1 MIHCD
6 TIKNNNTAASSGVA
20 AALYARVSSQ
30 QQLKDGTIASQVDAI
45 RQRIKADGLLIDESM
60 CFVDDGYSGSTLIRP
75 ALERLRD
82 AADTG
87 AIGRLYV
94 LSPDR
99 LSRQYAYQV
108 VLVDELRRCGVEIV
122 FLNHDLGRTPEGDML
137 LQVQGIVA
145 QYERAQIMERSR
157 RGRLHA
163 AKRGSVSVL
172 TQAPYGYRY
181 IPRYHSGHDA
191 VLNLVLEHAAVVR
204 KIFTWIGVERFSLRE
219 VCRRLENKGILS
231 PKGNK
236 CWGRGSVFNIL
247 RNPAYMGQ
255 AAYGRTRA
263 GEMRQ
268 RPRPYR
274 HAGAQPRWPRGI
286 YRTPSEEWIR
296 FAVPAIVDAELF
308 EAVAEQ
314 MKENRKRQ
322 RSRAAGPR
330 DLLAGLT
337 VCKKCSYSF
346 CAAGGSTKGNQK
358 PHYRYYRCIGRDAYR
373 NGGQAVCDA
382 RSVRCDQ
389 FEAAVW
395 KDVCDLLNDPNRLAD
410 EYQRRLH
417 REDEQSLTQ
426 EKQKLLDARNRTQ
439 RAIGRLIDAWSDG
452 LLTKEEFESKI
463 RASRAALEQLNAQIQ
478 SQNDLENAREEMRL
492 IIGSVETFAQ
502 KVGQN
507 LAQAD
512 FAAKRDILC
521 ALIKRV
527 EIDDDQV
534 RIVYRVNPNAAT
546 PSQTAAK
553 PVLQHCQSDA
563 FR

>member
-6 TIKNNNTAASSGVA
+6 TITNNNITVASNIA

-30 QQLKDGTIASQVDAI
+30 QQLKDGTIASQVEAI
-45 RQRIKADGLLIDESM
+45 RQRIAADGLLIDDSM
-60 CFVDDGYSGSTLIRP
+60 HFVDDGYSGSTLVRP

-82 AADTG
+82 AADSG
-87 AIGRLYV
+87 AIARLYV

-181 IPRYHSGHDA
+181 IPRYHSGQDA
-191 VLNLVLEHAAVVR
+191 ILNVVFEHATVVR
-204 KIFTWIGVERFSLRE
+204 QIFTWIGVERVSIRE
-219 VCRRLENKGILS
+219 VCRRLEKQGILS
-231 PKGNK
+231 PKGK
-236 CWGRGSVFNIL
+236 KHWGRGSVFNML
-247 RNPAYMGQ
+247 RNPVYMGQ
-255 AAYGRTRA
+255 AAYGKTRA
-263 GEMRQ
+263 GEMRK

-274 HAGAQPRWPRGI
+274 HADAQPRWPRGI

-296 FAVPAIVDAELF
+296 FAVPAIVEPELF

-346 CAAGGSTKGNQK
+346 CAAGGSSKGNQK

-373 NGGQAVCDA
+373 NGGQSVCDA
-382 RSVRCDQ
+382 RSVRSDQ
-389 FEAAVW
+389 LEAVVW
-395 KDVCDLLNDPNRLAD
+395 KDVCDLLNDPTRLAE
-410 EYQRRLH
+410 EYQRRL
-417 REDEQSLTQ
+417 RGGDQPSVTQ

-439 RAIGRLIDAWSDG
+439 RAIARLIDAWSEG
-452 LLTKEEFESKI
+452 LLQKDEFEPKI

-478 SQNDLENAREEMRL
+478 SQRDQENAQAEMRL

-502 KVGQN
+502 KVGHN

-512 FAAKRDILC
+512 FAAKRDIIR
-521 ALIKRV
+521 ALVNRIEV
-527 EIDDDQV
+527 DQDNV
-534 RIVYRVNPNAAT
+534 RIVYRVNPNSAN
-546 PSQTAAK
+546 PNQTAAK
-553 PVLQHCQSDA
+553 PLLQHCQSDA
-563 FR
+563 